1 MDSLS
6 LTNRTPGY
14 YVNWEKVKKN
24 TQELE
29 LSLHTLNYLIGK
41 DNIYNEEYDLFKK
54 QTELIKAI
62 PTILAIRDKRFDV
75 LYIEKDMKLSFENL
89 DFKTID
95 SNIELYVDFAYE
107 TGLLDFLS
115 TKANKSLVDYVF

>member
-1 MDSLS
+1 
-6 LTNRTPGY
+6 
-14 YVNWEKVKKN
+14 
-24 TQELE
+24 
-29 LSLHTLNYLIGK
+29 
-41 DNIYNEEYDLFKK
+41 DNIYDEAYDLFKK
-54 QTELIKAI
+54 QPELIKAI

-115 TKANKSLVDYVF
+115 TKANKSLVDYVFGVEVGLDSNGRKNRSGSFMETLVEKKVNEIC